1 MVQTWTL
8 TVWATG
14 GGWISPHSFYWA
26 ITVRNT
32 LMRHFF
38 YCLTF
43 QVDGPQ
49 SFWYLICG
57 HSPLRSQAIVCQ
69 SWTPTQ
75 ILIFAKKKEWPPPVI
90 QLVWEKS
97 FVNKKSQSKWATHW
111 LVQNVWHQTKIWEA
125 MAKKLIFWFL
135 DTRLSKKSK
144 FFRGLLLSSLF
155 SIPPQSIP

>member
-1 MVQTWTL
+1 MGHW
-8 TVWATG
+8 G
-14 GGWISPHSFYWA
+14 GLIQPPQFLSGYNRKKYID
-26 ITVRNT
+26 VV
-32 LMRHFF
+32 FF

-69 SWTPTQ
+69 SW
-75 ILIFAKKKEWPPPVI
+75 ILTKNADICQKKEWPPPVI

-135 DTRLSKKSK
+135 DTRLSKKSN